1 MRSMNDVNKYL
12 EILIEFAERKLKP
25 SFNIDKL
32 NLQKFELVNSYLINQ
47 TIKDKKQKKST
58 LIYIPNKQTKSQ
70 FYLPAIFTLALYNFT
85 DNFIDNIT
93 DFKTG
98 KTVQK
103 NGQRYKIYKTIAN
116 KYCLTKEDSSKL
128 QITLSRNGIEN
139 YLITTDNKISNRQL
153 KTKLDLYKSFFSSMI
168 KENISFFPSEFKYKS
183 VIVTDKSIVDEL
195 KKYEVDGEKIH
206 KAIPFQYVTK
216 SGTKTDNIPIDPMI
230 YIVNDYETARKQIL
244 NKGIEI
250 RNITFI
256 GQNKYKDNYLAI
268 AEDLRDYRYENCLMI
283 GSADIPE
290 NSILNL
296 LKWKWTLPELD
307 YFNYFETQQIE
318 KLIVDNEG
326 FSKLLNEFDCLIK
339 RIEDE
344 NYGINLQE
352 IYRFIRN
359 ILPII
364 IPSQKS
370 RITIQL
376 DRALEYFEKEGEDIV
391 ETAFDEIG
399 EYDYEDVWN
408 EILKAFT
415 SLINCKKIS
424 DVKFTKLQEFER
436 IDYLIVSKEFL
447 NDWKDEVENRKIR
460 NVISF
465 KDYKELNKEKQ
476 NKNIVF
482 LGFFG
487 YKHLELMMY
496 SPNKINIILY
506 PQEEQYFD
514 NCFNRFK
521 KENYNHI
528 SQADRKEISEIS
540 FKETE
545 QIENISELI
554 KRLFEQDE
562 ETTTDPDHLNQF
574 VSNYTRELT
583 FEEDY
588 EKLPLDDNKTVLLK
602 INNSERFEKVKNL
615 MIGDKIR
622 VYDNSSKEELYQVA
636 LEFDDDGEFSRIES
650 YSNLWKKELQTYNK
664 KFSSLNDLHKRL
676 LDNGLSIKNQMTL
689 NNWINPNSNVKF
701 PKRNK
706 DLIVLKR
713 TLNSEVLNQNI
724 KDIIKCSRNYN
735 GLMNS
740 LGRKFS
746 SEIFDYCMNKNK
758 GEMVKRFS
766 DKQIQQFVM
775 QNLKI
780 RTIKTI
786 KAIDNEQ

>member
-1 MRSMNDVNKYL
+1 MNDVNKYL
-12 EILIEFAERKLKP
+12 EILIEFAGRKLKP
-25 SFNIDKL
+25 SLNIYKL
-32 NLQKFELVNSYLINQ
+32 NLKKFELVNAYLINQ
-47 TIKDKKQKKST
+47 TLKDKKQKKNT
-58 LIYIPNKQTKSQ
+58 LIYIPNKQTKSK
-70 FYLPAIFTLALYNFT
+70 FYLPVIFTIAVY
-85 DNFIDNIT
+85 NFIDNYLDDTT
-93 DFKTG
+93 DYKVNDILQKGKDRFKISRLSNE
-98 KTVQK
+98 KAVL
-103 NGQRYKIYKTIAN
+103 I
-116 KYCLTKEDSSKL
+116 KEDKANSRYPNVSIKSLKTYIITTAPLNSSKIRASF
-128 QITLSRNGIEN
+128 QKYR
-139 YLITTDNKISNRQL
+139 
-153 KTKLDLYKSFFSSMI
+153 SFFTSVLSEEI
-168 KENISFFPSEFKYKS
+168 KHIPSKFKYKS
-183 VIVTDKSIVDEL
+183 IIVTDKSIVDEL

-216 SGTKTDNIPIDPMI
+216 SGAKTDNIPIDPMI
-230 YIVNDYETARKQIL
+230 YIVNDYDTARNQIL

-268 AEDLRDYRYENCLMI
+268 AEDLRDNRYENCLMI
-283 GSADIPE
+283 GSADMPE
-290 NSILNL
+290 NAIPNL
-296 LKWKWTLPELD
+296 LKWKWTLQELD

-318 KLIVDNEG
+318 KLTVENG
-326 FSKLLNEFDCLIK
+326 QFSTLLNEFDCLIK
-339 RIEDE
+339 RIESE

-352 IYRFIRN
+352 LYRFIRN

-376 DRALEYFEKEGEDIV
+376 DRALEYFVKEGEDIV
-391 ETAFDEIG
+391 ETAFDDIG

-408 EILKAFT
+408 EILNAFT

-424 DVKFTKLQEFER
+424 DFKFRKLQDFER

-447 NDWKDEVENRKIR
+447 NDWNDEVQNRKII

-465 KDYKELNKEKQ
+465 KEYKEINKEKQ

-506 PQEEQYFD
+506 PQEEHYFD

-528 SQADRKEISEIS
+528 SHTDRKEISEIS

-562 ETTTDPDHLNQF
+562 EKTTDPDHLNLYA
-574 VSNYTRELT
+574 SNFCRELT
-583 FEEDY
+583 FEKDY
-588 EKLPLDDNKTVLLK
+588 EKLELDDNKTVLLK

-615 MIGDKIR
+615 TIGDKIR
-622 VYDNSSKEELYQVA
+622 VYDNSSKQELYQVA
-636 LEFDDDGEFSRIES
+636 LESDTDGEFSRIEE
-650 YSNLWKKELQTYNK
+650 YSQLWKVELQTYYQN
-664 KFSSLNDLHKRL
+664 FNCLNDLHKHL
-676 LDNGLSIKNQMTL
+676 VENGLSIKNPLTL
-689 NNWINPNSNVKF
+689 NNWLNPNNNVKF
-701 PKRNK
+701 PQKKKDLSVLKKVINSDRLNK
-706 DLIVLKR
+706 DYSNILK
-713 TLNSEVLNQNI
+713 
-724 KDIIKCSRNYN
+724 SRRLYN
-735 GLMNS
+735 GIMIA
-740 LGRKFS
+740 LGR
-746 SEIFDYCMNKNK
+746 D
-758 GEMVKRFS
+758 FS
-766 DKQIQQFVM
+766 DEISGYIQRKEKGNLLKQFSEKQIQQFVD
-775 QNLKI
+775 QNAKE